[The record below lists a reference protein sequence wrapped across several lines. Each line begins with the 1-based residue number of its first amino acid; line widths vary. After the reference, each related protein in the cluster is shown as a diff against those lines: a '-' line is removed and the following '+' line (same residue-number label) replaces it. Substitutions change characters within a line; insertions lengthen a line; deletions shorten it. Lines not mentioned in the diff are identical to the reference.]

1 MLHNGS
7 AHTDGSGGNGH
18 AHRPTLMTSATVIG
32 TSSSSTLLSGLS
44 GGDAGRTEKPW
55 KRSLS
60 MSSLAAPF
68 VSSSSN
74 SGATKKKSLSTS
86 NGSTSPAM
94 AQVNGS
100 KRARGHG
107 YSQASGMP
115 LTPPAVAEDP
125 ERELGTEF
133 SGSGSGSGSA
143 TGGYRQRPLHRSPP
157 ESIYISFPAIADDD
171 ETTTTTA
178 RQPPIVKA

>member
-7 AHTDGSGGNGH
+7 AHDGGGQQGQMQ
-18 AHRPTLMTSATVIG
+18 RPALVTSATV
-32 TSSSSTLLSGLS
+32 SGKWSGSGS
-44 GGDAGRTEKPW
+44 GGSGIAGRSEKQW

-68 VSSSSN
+68 VGSSHPSS
-74 SGATKKKSLSTS
+74 ATTARKKSLFTS
-86 NGSTSPAM
+86 ASLSAAKGGQEEGTEA
-94 AQVNGS
+94 NGS

-107 YSQASGMP
+107 YSNVPGMP

-125 ERELGTEF
+125 DRELGTEF
-133 SGSGSGSGSA
+133 SGSA
-143 TGGYRQRPLHRSPP
+143 GYRQTPLHRSPP

-171 ETTTTTA
+171 DSTSASTTKAA